1 MSSGLF
7 CSGMGQATAGIIG
20 VGAGPRPRLL
30 PEGRAVL
37 VGLGQVEVLPPDLEA
52 AFLDSV
58 AQGAAA
64 VSVEAVAVEDF
75 PAAAAA
81 EASAEAAVVAALAA
95 AAVLA
100 EAVAAVASVEA
111 AAAVASV
118 EAAEAALAGAKQVQ
132 SNLLERCSSF
142 ENCTAFSMG
151 NGGHISAGALI

>member
-20 VGAGPRPRLL
+20 VGAGLRPRLL

-37 VGLGQVEVLPPDLEA
+37 VGPDQEEVLPPDLEA

-75 PAAAAA
+75 PAVAAAA
-81 EASAEAAVVAALAA
+81 ASAEAAVVAALAA

-100 EAVAAVASVEA
+100 EAV
-111 AAAVASV
+111 AAVASV